1 MKKINL
7 NLVANDSDKKIAVS
21 GKLYFWERVECII
34 TGLDVKSV
42 STVRAAIYDGETQV
56 VAAVNFQSA
65 GFNTIYCEF
74 PLQTEELQAALSE
87 TSPNA
92 KKQFTLYIWDQYEE
106 EMVAVGNIPIY
117 NNPYI
122 EDETFKNITVLSNF
136 RVQYS
141 GDGGETWSED
151 VPARV
156 SHIRLS
162 VDGGATWQDKIFISN
177 VVVDADGSNS
187 CSTSDDY
194 GDLDLDT
201 SYVVVK
207 SEDGVNYNVPLSQL
221 EKIIGPTIT
230 IYN

>member
-7 NLVANDSDKKIAVS
+7 NLVANDSDKKITVS

-42 STVRAAIYDGETQV
+42 STVRAAMYDGETQV

-122 EDETFKNITVLSNF
+122 EDETFENITVLSNF

-141 GDGGETWSED
+141 GDGGNMWSDD

-177 VVVDADGSNS
+177 IVINGDD
-187 CSTSDDY
+187 STSDSISTDY
-194 GDLDLDT
+194 DNLDMDT

-207 SEDGVNYNVPLSQL
+207 TEDGLTYNMPLSQL
-221 EKIIGPTIT
+221 EEMIGPTIT
-230 IYN
+230 ILN

>member
-117 NNPYI
+117 NNP
-122 EDETFKNITVLSNF
+122 
-136 RVQYS
+136 
-141 GDGGETWSED
+141 
-151 VPARV
+151 
-156 SHIRLS
+156 
-162 VDGGATWQDKIFISN
+162 
-177 VVVDADGSNS
+177 
-187 CSTSDDY
+187 
-194 GDLDLDT
+194 
-201 SYVVVK
+201 
-207 SEDGVNYNVPLSQL
+207 
-221 EKIIGPTIT
+221 
-230 IYN
+230 